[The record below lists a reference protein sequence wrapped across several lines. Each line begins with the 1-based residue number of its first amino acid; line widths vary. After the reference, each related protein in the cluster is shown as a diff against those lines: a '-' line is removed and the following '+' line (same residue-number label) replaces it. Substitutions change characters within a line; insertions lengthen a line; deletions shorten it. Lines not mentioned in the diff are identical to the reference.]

1 MMLSTLVLAL
11 ALPLARAGKFDKY
24 TSCEMC
30 IEAGWG
36 WNTVWGTGS
45 NDKGQLGD
53 GTATDRNVFVK
64 AKAILG

>member
-1 MMLSTLVLAL
+1 MIVHAGVRAL
-11 ALPLARAGKFDKY
+11 AAGLAYSLVVKAD
-24 TSCEMC
+24 
-30 IEAGWG
+30 
-36 WNTVWGTGS
+36 NTVWGTGS